1 MSATELSVAIPSLT
15 SRVGWAA
22 LNAVQLLFTIAVTAA
37 GFPVAMLLRLAG
49 PRAPLRM
56 AAWYWAPLL
65 LGGAGARLE
74 VEGAGQVD
82 WSRPLVLACNH
93 QSVIDIVALFRAV
106 PVPLRFVLK
115 REMLQVPLVGWYARS
130 MGMVFLDRGNARR
143 ARESLLSVKETL
155 RGGAAF
161 CAFPEG
167 TRSRDGTVGP
177 FRGGA
182 FQLAIEA
189 GADVVPV
196 SIEGS
201 GAVLRPAGFGVRPGL
216 IRVRFG
222 APLATEALQPD
233 DRQQLARRAHA
244 DVTALLAGHH

>member
-1 MSATELSVAIPSLT
+1 MSATELSVAIPSLP

-115 REMLQVPLVGWYARS
+115 REMLQVPVVGWYAQA

-143 ARESLLSVKETL
+143 ARDSLLAVKEAV

-177 FRGGA
+177 FRGGV

-201 GAVLRPAGFGVRPGL
+201 GAVLPPAGFGVRPGV

-222 APLATEALQPD
+222 APLATNALRPD

-244 DVTALLAGHH
+244 DVTALLAGHR